1 VWRTRAYVN
10 TESRQQTA
18 YGTLRT
24 YLNVGLSGNN
34 STDLNA
40 NRAFIQIAGFTV
52 GKATSYFDHYSGAA
66 VAYLVDLSSDSGD
79 GGQEVFAYTAQLGN
93 GVSASLSVENPA
105 TRRFQIYR
113 DGDPVYTLAPYNNF
127 TGKQA
132 VTGFAITDRSAK
144 IAMPNIVGNLRV
156 DQAWGS
162 AQIMGALKD
171 TSGAYYPGGVNQN
184 NGHPDNELGWAVGAG
199 IKINMPMIAAG
210 DFFAAQVAYSEGALK
225 YICQHPGCSFD
236 NHFEGGTSFGYGIWT
251 DAVYGGGTD
260 VQLTTGWGVVAA
272 WEHFWTPALRTSLHG
287 GYLEVRYNDLAN
299 DILCNGQGEI
309 VVQQGE
315 CNNNFSRWQIGS
327 RTQWNVTKAFYMGF
341 DVLYQKINTASEGAI
356 ATVTGFGGQPTA
368 DRIIEDQDNW
378 AVRARWHRDL
388 P

>member
-24 YLNVGLSGNN
+24 YLNVGISGNN
-34 STDLNA
+34 SVDLNA

-52 GKATSYFDHYSGAA
+52 GRATSYFDHYSGAA

-93 GVSASLSVENPA
+93 GVSASLSVENA
-105 TRRFQIYR
+105 STKRYAIYR
-113 DGDPVYTLAPYNNF
+113 EGDSLLGG
-127 TGKQA
+127 TGS
-132 VTGFAITDRSAK
+132 VFGITDRHEK
-144 IAMPNIVGNLRV
+144 LIAPDIVGNLRI

-162 AQIMGALKD
+162 AQVMAAAH
-171 TSGAYYPGGVNQN
+171 SVNGAYYTGSQN
-184 NGHPDNELGWAVGAG
+184 SGHPGDEWGWAVGGG
-199 IKINMPMIAAG
+199 IKINLPMIAAG
-210 DFFAAQVAYSEGALK
+210 DYVAAQVAYSEGAMK
-225 YICQHPGCSFD
+225 YICNHPGCSFD
-236 NHFEGGTSFGYGIWT
+236 NVFQGGTSFGYGIWT
-251 DAVYGGGTD
+251 DGVYGSVLGD
-260 VQLTTGWGVVAA
+260 EMQLTTGWGVAAA

-287 GYLEVRYNDLAN
+287 GYVEVRYNDDANFFLCTGSGINFAAVGASGLAT
-299 DILCNGQGEI
+299 
-309 VVQQGE
+309 

-327 RTQWNVTKAFYMGF
+327 RTQWNVTKEFYMGF
-341 DVLYQKINTASEGAI
+341 DVLYQKINTASEGAV
-356 ATVTGFGGQPTA
+356 ASVTGFGGQPTA
-368 DRIIEDQDNW
+368 LRTIEDQDNW